1 MGNEIIIR
9 NVFGKVNQVYFINPC
24 KNPKTGRYPD
34 CVKSVN
40 SNGDMILSESDIK
53 EMSAGT
59 KHFIPET
66 EVFQIVDGTVYD
78 LDDVVDAAKW
88 EAIKFCSWIAKD
100 RTEKN
105 EKGELVIDGGAK
117 RYGTANLYVE
127 RPGQI
132 AKTRVNK
139 EEIIFN
145 AKRYIFEDSESERVK
160 KAKVL
165 GRDLRLASPAD
176 VLDYLLEI
184 ANKNPKKIMDVY
196 EGEDWKMQLF
206 LIDAVDRGVVRKTEG
221 LIKYDDKVLGASTE
235 AAVAF
240 LKDIR
245 YKAIRDSIRRET
257 YPELLP
263 KDQRA
268 VLQDEVD
275 NDLSHL
281 DPKPEET
288 KSSGNKGKK

>member
-1 MGNEIIIR
+1 MIMGNEIIIR

-34 CVKSVN
+34 CVKPVN
-40 SNGDMILSESDIK
+40 SNGDMILSEDDVK
-53 EMSAGT
+53 EMSAGR

-78 LDDVVDAAKW
+78 LDDIVDKAKW
-88 EAIKFCSWIAKD
+88 ESIMYCNWIAKD
-100 RTEKN
+100 RTERN
-105 EKGELVIDGGAK
+105 EKGELVIDGNAK
-117 RYGTANLYVE
+117 RYGNANLYIE

-139 EEIIFN
+139 EEVIFN
-145 AKRYIFEDSESERVK
+145 AKRYIFEDSETERIK

-184 ANKNPKKIMDVY
+184 ANKTPKKIMDVY
-196 EGEDWKMQLF
+196 EGEDWKMHLF
-206 LIDAVDRGVVRKTEG
+206 LIDAIERGVVRKAAG
-221 LIKYDDKVLGASTE
+221 LLVYDDKTLGASME
-235 AAVAF
+235 SAIIF

-245 YKAIRDSIRRET
+245 YKAIRDSIRKET

-263 KDQRA
+263 KDQQA
-268 VLQDEVD
+268 NIKSEMD

-281 DPKPEET
+281 SNTDIEPKT
-288 KSSGNKGKK
+288 NKKK

>member
-1 MGNEIIIR
+1 MIMGNEIIIR

-34 CVKSVN
+34 CVKPVN
-40 SNGDMILSESDIK
+40 SNGDMILSEDDVR
-53 EMSAGT
+53 EMSAGR

-78 LDDVVDAAKW
+78 LDDIVDKAKW
-88 EAIKFCSWIAKD
+88 EAIMYCNWIAKD
-100 RTEKN
+100 RTERN
-105 EKGELVIDGGAK
+105 EKGELVIDGNAK
-117 RYGTANLYVE
+117 RYGNANLYIE

-139 EEIIFN
+139 EEVIFN
-145 AKRYIFEDSESERVK
+145 AKRYIFEDSETERIK

-184 ANKNPKKIMDVY
+184 ANKTPKKIMDVY
-196 EGEDWKMQLF
+196 EGEDWKMHLF
-206 LIDAVDRGVVRKTEG
+206 LIDAIERGVVRKAAG
-221 LIKYDDKVLGASTE
+221 LLVYDDKTLGASME
-235 AAVAF
+235 SAIIF

-245 YKAIRDSIRRET
+245 YKAIRDSIRKET

-263 KDQRA
+263 KDQQA
-268 VLQDEVD
+268 NIKSEMD

-281 DPKPEET
+281 SNTDIEPKTT
-288 KSSGNKGKK
+288 KKK